1 MLHVYI
7 SCNLA
12 SQRKQASMCFDWN
25 AVGGLYIE
33 REERK
38 ISVCL
43 DTHIYIYIYV
53 CVCVR
58 VCLRCMYVMHAC
70 MHASMYACMRCFMY
84 CNVM

>member
-43 DTHIYIYIYV
+43 DTHIYIYICV
-53 CVCVR
+53 CVCACVSAMY
-58 VCLRCMYVMHAC
+58 VCNACMYACKHVC
-70 MHASMYACMRCFMY
+70 MHAMLY
-84 CNVM
+84 VL